1 MTTNKE
7 LPENAEVVD
16 TDETY
21 DPANDENQGVM
32 TKMIQGETADG
43 GVSQAP
49 YHNPIVNQGPEPE
62 KDEVNDSDEDASG
75 IDENKTIQQQVA
87 DGDIDESDDE

>member
-1 MTTNKE
+1 MNSNTTYN
-7 LPENAEVVD
+7 
-16 TDETY
+16 
-21 DPANDENQGVM
+21 PADDENQGVM

-43 GVSQAP
+43 GVAQAP
-49 YHNPIVNQGPEPE
+49 YHNPIVSQGPEPE
-62 KDEVNDSDEDASG
+62 KEEVNDSDEDSSG